1 MRRRSIVGFEGLSR
15 GWDTRAETLIPA
27 PRLFAAAAG
36 KGLSRELDLLC
47 REKILGEFAVLHEAD
62 PELILSVNIEASS
75 AMAKKPWGDYLT
87 MQVAAVGVTPRNVI
101 IEILESVVDDTQEL
115 VRFVD
120 RHREAGFLIA
130 LDDVGAGHS
139 NLNRIPLIRPDVIK
153 VDRYL
158 VEGLD
163 QDLHKQEVFKSLLSM
178 ARHLGTVIV
187 AEGAENEAEVT
198 ALLAFG
204 VDMIQGYY
212 FSKPKKRGDL
222 DPKGIHERIGHTG
235 ALYRERRLQKAGRKH
250 LNMSLYHEL
259 IRGLVGELGHHEAAA
274 FGACLRRVLRPEDP
288 VECLYV
294 LDEEGRQVTE
304 MVFNGSRKSNR
315 KSAMFRALPAGA
327 DHSLSDYYY
336 FLRDDGFGKPTYV
349 TKPYISMSTGTLCV
363 TIGARALDSGGRQ
376 HIVCL
381 DVQAP

>member
-1 MRRRSIVGFEGLSR
+1 MGRKKSIYGRIPPNKTTLFRRLSESFIKAPMDSPIDIESILLNGAVVPHFQPLVSMRRRSIVGFEGLSR
-15 GWDTRAETLIPA
+15 GWDTQAEALIPA
-27 PRLFAAAAG
+27 PRLFAAAAD

-75 AMAKKPWGDYLT
+75 AMAKKPWGDYLN

-198 ALLAFG
+198 ALLALG

-212 FSKPKKRGDL
+212 FSTPKKG
-222 DPKGIHERIGHTG
+222 GISTP
-235 ALYRERRLQKAGRKH
+235 RESTNASG
-250 LNMSLYHEL
+250 
-259 IRGLVGELGHHEAAA
+259 
-274 FGACLRRVLRPEDP
+274 
-288 VECLYV
+288 
-294 LDEEGRQVTE
+294 T
-304 MVFNGSRKSNR
+304 
-315 KSAMFRALPAGA
+315 RA
-327 DHSLSDYYY
+327 
-336 FLRDDGFGKPTYV
+336 R
-349 TKPYISMSTGTLCV
+349 STGNAACRRPAASTSIWP
-363 TIGARALDSGGRQ
+363 TTRN
-376 HIVCL
+376 
-381 DVQAP
+381 